1 MVQSDT
7 PSDFIGWKMT
17 ASYNGPMAAKTMKR
31 TQLEGP
37 RMLDHLITG
46 ATIVD
51 GTGASGRRG
60 DIGIK
65 DGRIVVVGTTDEPAQ
80 NVIDA
85 TGMVVAPGFIDPH
98 THYDAQLLW
107 DPMATPSSFHGV
119 TTVIGGNCGFT
130 LAPLKPGDGDY
141 LRKMM
146 SKVEGMPLPAL
157 EHGTD
162 WSWETFADFLQRFE
176 GNIAV
181 NAGFLV
187 GHCAIRRY
195 AMGLDAVG
203 SPADAKQIVG
213 MRAELAKAIEAGA
226 LGFSFT
232 NSTSH
237 SDGEGE
243 PVASRWATHDEL
255 IALCEETGK
264 YPGTTLEGIV
274 PGCLDTFSDDEIDLL
289 AKMSAIAN
297 RPMNWNVLTVDSR
310 EPDRV
315 PRQLQAAARAKEL
328 GGRVVALTM
337 PIQVPMNMSFLN
349 FCGLWLMPHWNDIMA
364 GTVAQRIK
372 RLQDPDTRIKLLEW
386 SLSKEAGVFRRLAD
400 WADYI
405 IGDTFAEVN
414 AGLSGRSVRDI
425 ANERQTSAFGT
436 LLDIVIAD
444 ELRTVL
450 WPTPQDNDAESWR
463 MRAELWLDDRAMIG
477 GSDAG
482 AHLDRMC
489 GAPYPTKFLND
500 CLHGHKL
507 ISMEIAVKLMT
518 SDPAALFGLK
528 DRGVLRVGALADVV
542 VFDPAT
548 VGSQEPRLVTDLPG
562 NSARLTADSVG
573 MHHVFVNGV
582 AILRDG
588 IATGATPGTVLKSG
602 RDTETVTA
610 R

>member
-1 MVQSDT
+1 
-7 PSDFIGWKMT
+7 
-17 ASYNGPMAAKTMKR
+17 
-31 TQLEGP
+31 
-37 RMLDHLITG
+37 MLDYLITG
-46 ATIVD
+46 ATVVD
-51 GTGASGRRG
+51 GTGALGRLA
-60 DIGIK
+60 DLGIK
-65 DGRIVVVGTTDEPAQ
+65 EGRIVVLGTTDEPTL
-80 NVIDA
+80 NVIDG
-85 TGMVVAPGFIDPH
+85 TGMVVAPGFVDPH

-203 SPADAKQIVG
+203 SPADAEQIVG

-289 AKMSAIAN
+289 AKMSAAAN

-349 FCGLWLMPHWNDIMA
+349 FCGLWLMPNWKDVMA
-364 GTVAQRIK
+364 GSVAERIQRLK
-372 RLQDPDTRIKLLEW
+372 DPDTRIKLLEW

-405 IGDTFAEVN
+405 IGDTFSPEN

-425 ANERQTSAFGT
+425 ASERATSAFGT

-463 MRAELWLDDRAMIG
+463 MRAELWLDERAMIG

-507 ISMEIAVKLMT
+507 ISMETAVKLMT

-528 DRGVLRVGALADVV
+528 DRGVLQIGAIADVV

-573 MHHVFVNGV
+573 MNHVFVNGV

-588 IATGATPGTVLKSG
+588 VATGATPGTVLKSG

>member
-1 MVQSDT
+1 
-7 PSDFIGWKMT
+7 
-17 ASYNGPMAAKTMKR
+17 
-31 TQLEGP
+31 
-37 RMLDHLITG
+37 MLDYLITG
-46 ATIVD
+46 ATVVD
-51 GTGASGRRG
+51 GTGAPGRLA
-60 DIGIK
+60 DLGIK
-65 DGRIVVVGTTDEPAQ
+65 DGRIVVLGTTDEPAL
-80 NVIDA
+80 NAIDG
-85 TGMVVAPGFIDPH
+85 TGMVVAPGFVDPH

-203 SPADAKQIVG
+203 NPADAEQIVG

-289 AKMSAIAN
+289 AKMSAAAN

-349 FCGLWLMPHWNDIMA
+349 FCGLWLMPNWKDVMA
-364 GTVAQRIK
+364 GSVAERIQ

-405 IGDTFAEVN
+405 IGDTFSSEN

-425 ANERQTSAFGT
+425 AAERSTSAFGT

-463 MRAELWLDDRAMIG
+463 MRAELWLDERAMIG

-507 ISMEIAVKLMT
+507 ISMETAVKLMT

-528 DRGVLRVGALADVV
+528 DRGVLRIGAIADVV

-573 MHHVFVNGV
+573 MNHVFVNGV

-588 IATGATPGTVLKSG
+588 VATGATPGTVLKSG

>member
-1 MVQSDT
+1 
-7 PSDFIGWKMT
+7 
-17 ASYNGPMAAKTMKR
+17 
-31 TQLEGP
+31 
-37 RMLDHLITG
+37 MLDHLITG
-46 ATIVD
+46 ATVVD
-51 GTGASGRRG
+51 GTGAPGRRA
-60 DIGIK
+60 DVGIK
-65 DGRIVVVGTTDEPAQ
+65 DGRIVVLGTTDEPAL
-80 NVIDA
+80 NVIDG
-85 TGMVVAPGFIDPH
+85 TGMVVAPGFVDPH

-203 SPADAKQIVG
+203 NPADAEQIVG

-289 AKMSAIAN
+289 AKMSAAAN

-349 FCGLWLMPHWNDIMA
+349 FCGLWLMPNWKDVMA
-364 GTVAQRIK
+364 GSVAERIQ

-405 IGDTFAEVN
+405 IGDTFSPEN

-425 ANERQTSAFGT
+425 ASERATSAFGT

-463 MRAELWLDDRAMIG
+463 MRAELWLDERAMIG

-507 ISMEIAVKLMT
+507 ISMETAVKLMT

-528 DRGVLRVGALADVV
+528 DRGVLRIGAIADVV

-573 MHHVFVNGV
+573 MNHVFVNGV
-582 AILRDG
+582 AILCDG
-588 IATGATPGTVLKSG
+588 VATGATPGTVLKSG